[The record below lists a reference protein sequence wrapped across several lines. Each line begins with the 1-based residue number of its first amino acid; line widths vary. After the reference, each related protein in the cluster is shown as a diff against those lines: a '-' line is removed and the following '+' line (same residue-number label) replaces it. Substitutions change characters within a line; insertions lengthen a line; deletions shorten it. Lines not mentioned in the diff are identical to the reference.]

1 MSDSASVT
9 VTQQNAY
16 RFLKEIA
23 VTVRLGKAGF
33 KRHAA

>member
-9 VTQQNAY
+9 VTQQNIY

-23 VTVRLGKAGF
+23 ITVRPGKAGF